1 MSRNKYKDYDYE
13 EERMNLS
20 KEEKKYLN
28 SKARMIKAIVWD
40 IIEYIIIFVAII
52 VIMGYIESGTIAD
65 FNEIGKNMGIW
76 LKPGGVLFNAL
87 VGFLPI
93 ILLNSIGRYF
103 GIGTYGRMV
112 FGIIKCFAVILW
124 LYLVV
129 TGASNSLNLM
139 DTVGE
144 ISAGETVTIEG
155 LNVGLEGLRKYLTM
169 IMLCCILIPIG
180 EFCGA
185 RKKHRRA
192 LAKRE
197 SIEEEKAREEAS

>member
-1 MSRNKYKDYDYE
+1 MSKAKYKDYDYE

-28 SKARMIKAIVWD
+28 SKARMMKAIIWD
-40 IIEYIIIFVAII
+40 IVEYILIFVVII
-52 VIMGYIESGTIAD
+52 VIMGYIRTGEIAN
-65 FNEIGKNMGIW
+65 FNEIANNLGTW

-103 GIGTYGRMV
+103 GLGTYGRMI
-112 FGIIKCFAVILW
+112 FGILKCFAILLW
-124 LYLVV
+124 VYLVV
-129 TGASNSLNLM
+129 AGASNSLNIL
-139 DTVGE
+139 DSVGTVSVEDYTVEE
-144 ISAGETVTIEG
+144 IN
-155 LNVGLEGLRKYLTM
+155 LGLEGLQKFMTLL
-169 IMLCCILIPIG
+169 MLCCVLIPIG
-180 EFCGA
+180 EVCGA

-197 SIEEEKAREEAS
+197 SIEEEKAREDAS

>member
-52 VIMGYIESGTIAD
+52 IIMGYIESGTIAD

-192 LAKRE
+192 LAKLK

>member
-40 IIEYIIIFVAII
+40 IIEYIIIFIAII
-52 VIMGYIESGTIAD
+52 IIMGYIESGTIAD

-197 SIEEEKAREEAS
+197 SIEEEKAREDAS